1 MKQLRQSYHSGNSLP
16 SSPVPLIDRVSGRL
30 YSSGMSKEPAF
41 KQELK
46 RLEERLQEVLDL
58 CGRLQ
63 EENLSLRESQDRLVE
78 EKASLVQRNEQVR
91 TRVEHIITR
100 LRSLEQSS

>member
-1 MKQLRQSYHSGNSLP
+1 
-16 SSPVPLIDRVSGRL
+16 
-30 YSSGMSKEPAF
+30 MSKEPAF

-63 EENLSLRESQDRLVE
+63 EENHSLRENQEQLVA
-78 EKASLVQRNEQVR
+78 EKANLVQRNEQVK
-91 TRVEHIITR
+91 TRVEHIISR
-100 LRSLEQSS
+100 LKSLEQSS

>member
-1 MKQLRQSYHSGNSLP
+1 
-16 SSPVPLIDRVSGRL
+16 
-30 YSSGMSKEPAF
+30 MSKEPAF

-63 EENLSLRESQDRLVE
+63 EENHSLRENQEQLMA
-78 EKASLVQRNEQVR
+78 EKANLVQRNEQVK
-91 TRVEHIITR
+91 TRVEHIISR
-100 LRSLEQSS
+100 LKSLEQSS

>member
-1 MKQLRQSYHSGNSLP
+1 
-16 SSPVPLIDRVSGRL
+16 
-30 YSSGMSKEPAF
+30 MSKEPAF

-58 CGRLQ
+58 CNRLQ
-63 EENLSLRESQDRLVE
+63 DENHSLRESREQLIA

-91 TRVEHIITR
+91 TRVEHIISR
-100 LRSLEQSS
+100 LKSLEQSS

>member
-1 MKQLRQSYHSGNSLP
+1 
-16 SSPVPLIDRVSGRL
+16 
-30 YSSGMSKEPAF
+30 MSKEPAF

-63 EENLSLRESQDRLVE
+63 EENHSLRENQEQLVA
-78 EKASLVQRNEQVR
+78 EKANLVQRNEQVKA
-91 TRVEHIITR
+91 RVEHIISR
-100 LRSLEQSS
+100 LKSLEQSS